1 MEPIRRTSRRVRLEV
16 ENLEQRDTPSTMP
29 FLTYYADFNNDGR
42 LDTVNI
48 SSSTTVTV
56 RLANSDGSYT
66 VSAVLS
72 VPANQQVNYFG
83 VSDYNADGN
92 LDISVTYFKAKG
104 LSTQTWLGNG
114 DGTFDLS
121 TGKDPRGGG
130 RHAQIAYCF
139 AAGTA

>member
-16 ENLEQRDTPSTMP
+16 ENLEQRDTPSTLSL
-29 FLTYYADFNNDGR
+29 LTYGDFNNDGR
-42 LDTVNI
+42 LDTVDM

-56 RLANSDGSYT
+56 RLANQDGSYT

-72 VPANQQVNYFG
+72 APQNQQIASINVY
-83 VSDYNADGN
+83 DYDADGN
-92 LDISVTYFKAKG
+92 LDISVTSFKAKG

-121 TGKDPRGGG
+121 TGKDPMG
-130 RHAQIAYCF
+130 RHAQF
-139 AAGTA
+139 AVCYPGGGL

>member
-16 ENLEQRDTPSTMP
+16 ETLEQRDTPSTLP
-29 FLTYYADFNNDGR
+29 LLIYGDFNNDGR
-42 LDTVNI
+42 LDTVDM

-66 VSAVLS
+66 ESAVLS
-72 VPANQQVNYFG
+72 VPQNQQIASINVY
-83 VSDYNADGN
+83 DYDADGN